1 MSASLSVGTI
11 VARIFPNGTRSFFS
25 DKGHEGW
32 PAVPDYPADLF
43 AVAAYLLETAGA
55 YHYLVPRDEP
65 ANWSASALLMDLD
78 EHAEW
83 VKSGQTWMG
92 HAAVPELVTRLW
104 SEIGKHA
111 GDPVFVEHRPHA
123 PPARWWLPAI
133 GLLVI
138 ADEACADLGYGT
150 TREVVPSGS
159 AATSWVYD
167 AWYSSQE
174 RIYQSLLEKAQ
185 AHITYF
191 PQHSTV
197 CMQADPDVVC
207 VQPKSRTPPM
217 GCTLRTFS
225 HNLAT
230 LPPRGIVR
238 ACWQRPP
245 GPLRSDDDDALNLLL
260 IPYPFQISAQW
271 FKGHVRLTP
280 EDADRSGVTNTT
292 PWGWFEL
299 QQQWLNGRRQ
309 PRGMTRRDALIAF
322 TIKLIE
328 RSMEDVGHLHGVVFP
343 ELALDWPIYERI
355 VEAVVTRF
363 PSIEFLVAG
372 SSMNCK
378 GEVAN
383 VALSSVFKSSNPDWL
398 ARTITTSRS
407 KHHRWR
413 LDESQISTYALAA
426 ALDPRVT
433 WWEKTMVPKREIHV
447 NVFRE
452 ASTFT
457 TMICEDMARVD
468 PCHTV
473 LRSIG
478 PSLVFALLMDGPQVP
493 ERWPARYATVL
504 ADDPG
509 SSVLT
514 FTSLALIE
522 RANRT
527 GRKDGSRSVALWK
540 EDTGRTVAIP
550 CPDGHHGVVLTLS
563 GYRTTEATF
572 DGRQNRDG
580 RAWRFHGQQPVKLR
594 PTRPGD
600 EAMIALVTGAT

>member
-104 SEIGKHA
+104 SEVGKCA
-111 GDPVFVEHRPHA
+111 GHPVFVEHRPHA

-280 EDADRSGVTNTT
+280 EDADRSGVTNYDALGVVRASAAMVEWAQAAAGND
-292 PWGWFEL
+292 PARRSHRLHGSSSS
-299 QQQWLNGRRQ
+299 NGRWR
-309 PRGMTRRDALIAF
+309 MSAISTAWF
-322 TIKLIE
+322 S
-328 RSMEDVGHLHGVVFP
+328 RSSRSTG
-343 ELALDWPIYERI
+343 RS
-355 VEAVVTRF
+355 TK
-363 PSIEFLVAG
+363 G
-372 SSMNCK
+372 SSRP
-378 GEVAN
+378 
-383 VALSSVFKSSNPDWL
+383 SSP
-398 ARTITTSRS
+398 
-407 KHHRWR
+407 
-413 LDESQISTYALAA
+413 
-426 ALDPRVT
+426 
-433 WWEKTMVPKREIHV
+433 
-447 NVFRE
+447 VFR
-452 ASTFT
+452 
-457 TMICEDMARVD
+457 
-468 PCHTV
+468 
-473 LRSIG
+473 RSNSWS
-478 PSLVFALLMDGPQVP
+478 PD
-493 ERWPARYATVL
+493 
-504 ADDPG
+504 
-509 SSVLT
+509 
-514 FTSLALIE
+514 
-522 RANRT
+522 RA
-527 GRKDGSRSVALWK
+527 
-540 EDTGRTVAIP
+540 
-550 CPDGHHGVVLTLS
+550 
-563 GYRTTEATF
+563 
-572 DGRQNRDG
+572 
-580 RAWRFHGQQPVKLR
+580 
-594 PTRPGD
+594 
-600 EAMIALVTGAT
+600 